1 MDLFPQSIFVAI
13 ETDGNNLLSAVLFLS
28 VLLVN
33 FYIYPIFTWDIYFI
47 WLLYICPLQ
56 TFCTENFYFNLAVVL
71 SWIEELKLV
80 LIKASQFIIETWIAK
95 LSQFHESFIF
105 DLTTWQIDVDIQTC
119 TLLCMK
125 TVITK

>member
-13 ETDGNNLLSAVLFLS
+13 ETDGKNLLSAVLFLS

-95 LSQFHESFIF
+95 LSQFHKSFIF